1 MHRIDEREA
10 NAGQTVLVLAP
21 HADDETLGCGGTIAR
36 LASEGSDVV
45 VAVLTGHGAVHPHP
59 IYDQSVFDRV
69 RDEAKRAHACL
80 GVRETIY
87 RELPAAQLPEV
98 PMHELNRVVHEVF
111 AEVEPQTV
119 FVPFPFD
126 LHEDHRRVFAAAS
139 VAWRPTTAMGRR
151 IEAVYAYETPSET
164 HWNAHTI
171 EPGFSPNVWM
181 DISDH
186 LSTKLEAFSCF
197 ESQVQ
202 EPPAARSLVAL
213 ESLARWRGSQVHV
226 DAAEAFVLVR
236 AVR

>member
-1 MHRIDEREA
+1 MQETDEDQA
-10 NAGQTVLVLAP
+10 SSGKTVLVLAP
-21 HADDETLGCGGTIAR
+21 HADDETLGCGGVISR
-36 LASEGSDVV
+36 LASEGSKVV
-45 VAVLTGHGAVHPHP
+45 VAVLTGHGAAEKHP
-59 IYDQSVFDRV
+59 IFDRSVFDRV

-80 GVRETIY
+80 GVSETIY
-87 RELPAAQLPEV
+87 RELPAAQLTEV

-139 VAWRPTTAMGRR
+139 VAWRPTTPMGRR

-186 LSTKLEAFSCF
+186 LETKLEAFSCF

-202 EPPAARSLVAL
+202 EAPGARSLNAL
-213 ESLARWRGSQVHV
+213 ESLARWRGSQVHAH
-226 DAAEAFVLVR
+226 AAEAFVLVR
-236 AVR
+236 SIY